1 LSPDTNLGRAQGIDF
16 GSYLNSIPRQLV
28 SLSLSSRRRNAAA
41 ALLLALSATAC
52 LSGTDPNVGTPSNP
66 ATETYAASLGVNVA
80 QMTKLSNDLYY
91 QDLTV
96 GTGTQVTP
104 GKQLTVNYTGW
115 LTNGFQFD
123 TSIGKTPFTFTLQGA
138 QVIAGWD
145 LGIVGMHAGGKRRLV
160 IGSNLGYGP
169 GGFGTIPGNATLVF
183 DVTVVSTQ

>member
-1 LSPDTNLGRAQGIDF
+1 VSP
-16 GSYLNSIPRQLV
+16 
-28 SLSLSSRRRNAAA
+28 SLSFRRRNAAA
-41 ALLLALSATAC
+41 ALFLALSATAC
-52 LSGTDPNVGTPSNP
+52 LGGTEPNVGTPSNP
-66 ATETYAASLGVNVA
+66 ATDTYAASLGVDIT
-80 QMTKLSNDLYY
+80 QMTKLSNDLFV

-104 GKQLTVNYTGW
+104 GKQLTVNYSGW

-169 GGFGTIPGNATLVF
+169 GGVGPIPGNATLVF

>member
-1 LSPDTNLGRAQGIDF
+1 M
-16 GSYLNSIPRQLV
+16 
-28 SLSLSSRRRNAAA
+28 SLSLSFGRRNAAA

-52 LSGTDPNVGTPSNP
+52 LSGSEPNLGTPSNP
-66 ATETYAASLGVNVA
+66 ATETYAASLGVNIA
-80 QMTKLSNDLYY
+80 QMTRLSNDLFV

-115 LTNGFQFD
+115 LVNGNQFD
-123 TSIGKTPFTFTLQGA
+123 TSIGKAPFTFTLQGA

-145 LGIVGMHAGGKRRLV
+145 LGIVGMRAGGKRRLV
-160 IGSNLGYGP
+160 IGSNLAYGP
-169 GGFGTIPGNATLVF
+169 SGVGTIPGNATLVF